1 MNYYYLD
8 ATNTPQ
14 GPFSLEQLKA
24 LLAQNVITP
33 QTLVAA
39 NGAATWTPI
48 IQILA
53 SVPASAAR
61 FSANGSYC
69 PDCNRPVDFGCS
81 RCAACGRLFLP
92 QKRSPFGYFAQC
104 ISLYATFSGRATRAE
119 YWSFYLVSCLI
130 SLIGLCLLPV
140 LQGAAIVLFILIGL
154 ALVVPSLAVTWRRL
168 HDAGYSGAC
177 YFLGCIPFVGGII
190 LLVLLLMDSKSGPN
204 QYGPATKY
212 P

>member
-14 GPFSLEQLKA
+14 GPFSLAQLKA

-33 QTLVAA
+33 QTLAA
-39 NGAATWTPI
+39 ASGAATWIPI

-53 SVPASAAR
+53 STPAPAAR

-69 PDCNRPVDFGCS
+69 PDCKHPVDFGCS

-92 QKRSPFGYFAQC
+92 QKRSPFDYFAQC

-140 LQGAAIVLFILIGL
+140 LQGAAIVLFFLIGL

-177 YFLGCIPFVGGII
+177 YFLGCIPIVGGII

>member
-8 ATNTPQ
+8 HTNTPQ
-14 GPFSLEQLKA
+14 GPFSLDQLKA

-39 NGAATWTPI
+39 SGAATWIPI

-53 SVPASAAR
+53 STPTPAAR
-61 FSANGSYC
+61 FSTNGSYC
-69 PDCNRPVDFGCS
+69 PDCKRPVDFGCS

-119 YWSFYLVSCLI
+119 YWSFALVTFLI
-130 SLIGLCLLPV
+130 SFIICLLFPILGDAAWFLFGLCW
-140 LQGAAIVLFILIGL
+140 L
-154 ALVVPSLAVTWRRL
+154 ALIVPSLAVTWRRL

-177 YFLGCIPFVGGII
+177 YFLGLIPAVGPII
-190 LLVLLLMDSKSGPN
+190 LLVMTLMDSKSGPN